1 MDVKLAEPVWRLLAL
16 YRAVPTGHS
25 ADTLAPG
32 I

>member
-1 MDVKLAEPVWRLLAL
+1 MEVKLAEPVWSLLEP
-16 YRAVPTGHS
+16 YRAALAGHS